1 LQDQITIN
9 FQRGIDNFS
18 VKLFNGLT
26 TTANY
31 LIRDDTGDSVT
42 VTLGPNS
49 SSNDAKIV
57 QLLDTHGAKS
67 VTIISLSSGPWD
79 FSIDNIGFNFS
90 TAETKIGENPVVASI
105 ADSTKDD
112 FLLFSYLAE
121 KATSKSA
128 SDLLAALQ
136 TVGLVDNDLLQLILS
151 DPFDPNY
158 KQEYTPKFVQLP
170 TIQPDSTVTQQTA
183 NDANAAMSDF
193 SKEIAFLQAVYVTLN
208 RLSSAT
214 QAGDQASVAL
224 QNADLDTF
232 LSLSCSALAAAGKDF
247 NALANDMMGMSL
259 PSVTTQDI
267 NNFLN
272 NVKLHGFSG
281 LPQQEQALFNQF
293 GLSSTDQQNVVNELL
308 SVNPS
313 NVPLNLA
320 FALQQA
326 ATAFQ
331 GLASVYGGT
340 SPVAD
345 TTIPAVAV
353 EGSMYNAVGS
363 AAEIAKLAT
372 LFLPAQVANAIQNGF
387 NPQVYASE
395 ALGLAFA
402 FGNENGGTAFAT
414 NFGPSNTA
422 MPNTTAGDA
431 AFAAAASHTIFG
443 TASTSNLINAIDGY
457 VTNWKAFYTSNG
469 IPGISHATAAQIDL
483 AARGAAW
490 GDAVGVEVANNLGPL
505 IGQVTNFLADM
516 ANGTAIY
523 SASLSS
529 QPHAAAAQA
538 AASASPAETASQV
551 QLTGVASHIDH
562 IVM

>member
-1 LQDQITIN
+1 
-9 FQRGIDNFS
+9 
-18 VKLFNGLT
+18 
-26 TTANY
+26 
-31 LIRDDTGDSVT
+31 
-42 VTLGPNS
+42 
-49 SSNDAKIV
+49 
-57 QLLDTHGAKS
+57 
-67 VTIISLSSGPWD
+67 
-79 FSIDNIGFNFS
+79 
-90 TAETKIGENPVVASI
+90 
-105 ADSTKDD
+105 
-112 FLLFSYLAE
+112 
-121 KATSKSA
+121 
-128 SDLLAALQ
+128 
-136 TVGLVDNDLLQLILS
+136 
-151 DPFDPNY
+151 
-158 KQEYTPKFVQLP
+158 
-170 TIQPDSTVTQQTA
+170 
-183 NDANAAMSDF
+183 MSDF

-232 LSLSCSALAAAGKDF
+232 LSLSSSALAAAGKDF